1 MADKPIYE
9 GSNFAWR
16 EIGTDLVLVNT
27 ISGQQYEIT
36 ATSLEKQMFTSDGQ
50 RSGERPA
57 SQKGQ

>member
-16 EIGTDLVLVNT
+16 EIGEHLVIVNT
-27 ISGQQYEIT
+27 TNGQQYQIT
-36 ATSLEKQMFTSDGQ
+36 SPSLKKDMFTSDGE
-50 RSGERPA
+50 RTGERPA